1 MVVPLTKASFNLT
14 WHALNMEPPARAATR
29 VNATFLRFG
38 PQRKWLRDCR
48 EAIRASDCELAD
60 CLFTPISPKDCAV
73 IEVDSILMTLP
84 VFAHLRLEKIL
95 QVHEGVGSREI
106 GRLLRTR

>member
-1 MVVPLTKASFNLT
+1 MKASLILT
-14 WHALNMEPPARAATR
+14 WHALSMEPLARAAAT

-38 PQRKWLRDCR
+38 RQRRWLRDCR

-60 CLFTPISPKDCAV
+60 CIFTLISPKIV
-73 IEVDSILMTLP
+73 LRLKYTKSMTLR

-95 QVHEGVGSREI
+95 
-106 GRLLRTR
+106 